1 MRASPQGALSQSAG
15 KGPVE
20 EVTLEEGHESGRSRS
35 RENTPGGKVLQ
46 ADRLCTASTPGEV
59 GVQPTGLSTS
69 KLSTASPAPPTPTPA
84 SGRRAKDSPRTHG
97 PLLGKLLGA
106 HFLRSDHGP

>member
-1 MRASPQGALSQSAG
+1 M
-15 KGPVE
+15 E
-20 EVTLEEGHESGRSRS
+20 EVTLEEGHDQVQEQEQEEHTWRKSIPSRQ
-35 RENTPGGKVLQ
+35 TMH
-46 ADRLCTASTPGEV
+46 STHPRGA

-97 PLLGKLLGA
+97 PVLGKLLGA